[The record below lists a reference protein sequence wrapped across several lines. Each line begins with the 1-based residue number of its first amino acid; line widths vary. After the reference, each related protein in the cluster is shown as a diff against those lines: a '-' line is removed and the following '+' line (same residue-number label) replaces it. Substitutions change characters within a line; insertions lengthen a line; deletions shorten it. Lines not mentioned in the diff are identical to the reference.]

1 MIDRDILAARIRDV
15 LPPDGIEQ
23 KRMFG
28 AITFMTN
35 GNMLCCASRQGLMVR
50 VGATAEPEALAR
62 PHAQRCRGTG
72 REMPGFVLVDPE
84 GLGTEEELSEWL
96 ALARRY
102 VDTLPPKIPQG
113 GRRPATTAKTAR
125 SQRRST

>member
-1 MIDRDILAARIRDV
+1 MIDRDILAARIRDL
-15 LPPDGIEQ
+15 LPPDNLEE

-28 AITFMTN
+28 GVTFMTN

-50 VGATAEPEALAR
+50 VGAAAEPEALAR
-62 PHAQRCRGTG
+62 PHTQRCRGTG

-84 GLGTEEELSEWL
+84 GLGTQQELSEWL

-102 VDTLPPKIPQG
+102 VDALAPKVSRP
-113 GRRPATTAKTAR
+113 GRRPAASLPGPSKAR
-125 SQRRST
+125 